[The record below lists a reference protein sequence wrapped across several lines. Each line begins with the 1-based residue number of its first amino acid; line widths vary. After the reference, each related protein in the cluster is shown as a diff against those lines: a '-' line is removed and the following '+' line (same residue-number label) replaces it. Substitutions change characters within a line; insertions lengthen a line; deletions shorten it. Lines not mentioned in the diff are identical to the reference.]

1 MKNHLLCLFLLVSA
15 TVHAQD
21 TLPSFSLRNVGQNR
35 IVVGWVNQFTDIKQ
49 ISIQR
54 SFDSTKNFK
63 SILTVADPTTP
74 ENGYVDTKA
83 PNDRMFYRL
92 YILLDKGVYLFSE
105 SKRPVLDT
113 VVKRAAW
120 STSRISDTL
129 YIPTF
134 KTDTLTNF
142 NGTPATANK
151 PPAVEVWK
159 PSAFV
164 YTFRDGYIQISLPE
178 DEKKYNIKFF
188 TMKDELLFELK
199 EIKDRKFKL
208 DKTNFYKSG
217 WYKFELYEDG
227 ELKEKNRFLLPKE
240 F

>member
-1 MKNHLLCLFLLVSA
+1 MKNHLLSLFLLVSA
-15 TVHAQD
+15 AIHAQD

-63 SILTVADPTTP
+63 SILTVPDPTTP

-113 VVKRAAW
+113 VVKRNAW
-120 STSRISDTL
+120 SNSRISDTL
-129 YIPTF
+129 YSPSF
-134 KTDTLTNF
+134 KTDSLLNF
-142 NGTPATANK
+142 NGTPAGVNK
-151 PPAVEVWK
+151 PPAAEVWK

-178 DEKKYNIKFF
+178 DEKKYTIKFF
-188 TMKDELLFELK
+188 TMKDDLLFELK
-199 EIKDRKFKL
+199 EINDRKFKL
-208 DKTNFYKSG
+208 DKTNFYKAG